1 MERKIEFGTVKKF
14 ILVFL
19 GSLFV
24 QIFCWGLYSYLE
36 LSVWLCGLSVIVSA
50 ILYHFLQLE
59 EETGLSRR
67 GVFLAAILLP
77 FLLSVAVT
85 VVQLMKYPQLNLLSA
100 SLDGVSPMTELIS
113 LYAARL
119 LLNGIPLLI
128 FAAVDK
134 AYLAGKGKKY
144 AENA

>member
-1 MERKIEFGTVKKF
+1 MERKIEFGVVKKF

-77 FLLSVAVT
+77 FLLSAAVT
-85 VVQLMKYPQLNLLSA
+85 VVQLMKYPQLSLLSA

-134 AYLAGKGKKY
+134 VYLAGKGKKH
-144 AENA
+144 AEDA